1 MIQLIVTVFAI
12 FWFIWTE
19 DPRKP
24 MVIIDR
30 WTLLMI
36 ILFAIT
42 WFVDVYLIK
51 YRYRRR
57 EEEDPEEGQEE
68 VPEVCQNEE

>member
-1 MIQLIVTVFAI
+1 MEPLAI

-57 EEEDPEEGQEE
+57 EEE

>member
-1 MIQLIVTVFAI
+1 MIQLIVTAFAI

-19 DPRKP
+19 DPRQP

-36 ILFAIT
+36 VLFAIT

-51 YRYRRR
+51 YRYRKRQE
-57 EEEDPEEGQEE
+57 EEEDPE
-68 VPEVCQNEE
+68 VSTNEE